1 MSGFRSLASFDH
13 WPVSGGGGWETLH
26 PRLATP
32 RRDLGKSAPANK
44 SARAKLSKVIE
55 GDIIPRLLMA
65 HDVPAEQ
72 DPTAS
77 MAVVVTFSRHLLR
90 GDIEA
95 ATEVI
100 DGLRLGGMTISSV
113 FLELFA
119 PSARYLGELW
129 VEDICDFTDVTL
141 ALSHM
146 QQMLREL
153 ASEFTER
160 PSNARKAPRRA
171 LLIAA
176 PGDDHGFGI
185 QIVREFFRRAGWE
198 VTGDPSSYDGLLRC
212 TRLERFDIVG
222 LSVTNDV
229 SLDGLATIIRAI
241 RNGAADPDVKVVVG
255 GRFFL
260 EHPGFVKQVGADAT
274 APDGRRAVPRI
285 SSLLDTSALQC

>member
-13 WPVSGGGGWETLH
+13 WPVGGGGGWESLH
-26 PRLATP
+26 PKLATP
-32 RRDLGKSAPANK
+32 RRELGKLGR
-44 SARAKLSKVIE
+44 ARLSKVIE
-55 GDIIPRLLMA
+55 GDIIPRLLSA
-65 HDVPAEQ
+65 HEVQAEHEA
-72 DPTAS
+72 TA
-77 MAVVVTFSRHLLR
+77 ATDIVVTFSRHLLR

-95 ATEVI
+95 AKEVVNV
-100 DGLRLGGMTISSV
+100 LRRGGVAISGV

-119 PSARYLGELW
+119 PSARFLGELW

-146 QQMLREL
+146 QHMLREL
-153 ASEFTER
+153 APEFTER
-160 PSNARKAPRRA
+160 PAKSRKALRRA
-171 LLIAA
+171 LLISA

-198 VTGDPSSYDGLLRC
+198 VTGDPSSYDALLRC

-222 LSVTNDV
+222 LSVTNDT
-229 SLDGLATIIRAI
+229 SLDGLAAIIRAI
-241 RNGAADPDVKVVVG
+241 RKGASDPDLKVVVG

>member
-13 WPVSGGGGWETLH
+13 WPVVGGGWESLH
-26 PRLATP
+26 PRLAT
-32 RRDLGKSAPANK
+32 RKRELGS
-44 SARAKLSKVIE
+44 SARVKLQKVIE
-55 GDIIPRLLMA
+55 ADIIPRLLVA
-65 HDVPAEQ
+65 HDAPAERKAAAAT
-72 DPTAS
+72 DI
-77 MAVVVTFSRHLLR
+77 VVTFSRNLLR

-95 ATEVI
+95 ATDTVNALRR
-100 DGLRLGGMTISSV
+100 DGMEISSV

-119 PSARYLGELW
+119 PSARFLGELW

-146 QQMLREL
+146 QRMLREL
-153 ASEFTER
+153 APEFTER
-160 PSNARKAPRRA
+160 PAKGKKAPPRA

-198 VTGDPSSYDGLLRC
+198 VTGEASSYDALLRC
-212 TRLERFDIVG
+212 TRLERFDVVG
-222 LSVTNDV
+222 LSVTNDA
-229 SLDGLATIIRAI
+229 SLDGLAAIIRAI
-241 RNGAADPDVKVVVG
+241 RKGAADPGLKVMVG